1 MGAKQKSLD
10 SLQRHGAAIFVAIDQ
25 MQLAW
30 VPRAAAQDFSSGPE
44 LKQNEK
50 ELWFWGG
57 PRQNC
62 VAANLFH
69 VWPWEMSLL
78 IIIYLMYDT
87 FTWILKRLLSFLL
100 EKHQ

>member
-1 MGAKQKSLD
+1 
-10 SLQRHGAAIFVAIDQ
+10 

-100 EKHQ
+100 EKHQYAVSVVANKDAPRSKRTPNNR